1 MKLDKPG
8 QGRLAFASQGHPPI
22 AVAKIGVLIANLG
35 TPDNTDYWSMR
46 RYLSEFLSDKRVI
59 DYPRWLW
66 QPLLQLIILLGSFFQ
81 YPTILTTKKTFQECK
96 TALTSQY

>member
-1 MKLDKPG
+1 MNLEKPG
-8 QGRLAFASQGHPPI
+8 QGRLKFANENHPPI
-22 AVAKIGVLIANLG
+22 PAAKVGVLIANLG

-66 QPLLQLIILLGSFFQ
+66 QPLLQCIIL
-81 YPTILTTKKTFQECK
+81 
-96 TALTSQY
+96 